1 MRVRLVTSFTLLA
14 AICMICF
21 ATGIGYAIAGSRTQG
36 LVIAR
41 IQDANR
47 FAAMASASPGVLEAT
62 AQSYYE
68 QTGNGLLVI
77 ANSGRVMVD
86 LGVDRGN
93 QRVVEV
99 TTNAHQFVPPEP
111 LYPWTE
117 RPMIVAQPIGTWPQ
131 AGGVVVIAISTEA
144 TRHGIADS
152 WIQLGCVTLTAI
164 LVFLGLALGVAGWIL
179 RPVSKLL
186 REVGALTSTLPVR
199 ADGAPAR
206 RSAGPPEIAELAVG
220 VQTVTRAVA
229 ELAAAERQLVADTAH
244 SLRNPLAALAV
255 RLQALRP
262 MVAHDQAAATFV
274 GVVSEVDRLSQL
286 LDGLLSNGGEAGSTV
301 PAAPRC
307 DPVVVVRER
316 IDAWLDAYV
325 RAGMTLTSDTVDDG
339 LIATVPASVLSQV
352 LDVALS
358 NSVRYA
364 GRDARTVI
372 SVGRECESVV
382 VSVSDNGIGVS
393 ADELD
398 QLTTRFFRGAQATSG
413 GSGLGMS
420 IAATLVTQYG
430 GLFFVDIAEPHGLV
444 VTASFPVVTAAELTV
459 G

>member
-131 AGGVVVIAISTEA
+131 AGGVV
-144 TRHGIADS
+144 
-152 WIQLGCVTLTAI
+152 
-164 LVFLGLALGVAGWIL
+164 
-179 RPVSKLL
+179 
-186 REVGALTSTLPVR
+186 
-199 ADGAPAR
+199 
-206 RSAGPPEIAELAVG
+206 
-220 VQTVTRAVA
+220 
-229 ELAAAERQLVADTAH
+229 
-244 SLRNPLAALAV
+244 
-255 RLQALRP
+255 
-262 MVAHDQAAATFV
+262 
-274 GVVSEVDRLSQL
+274 
-286 LDGLLSNGGEAGSTV
+286 
-301 PAAPRC
+301 
-307 DPVVVVRER
+307 
-316 IDAWLDAYV
+316 
-325 RAGMTLTSDTVDDG
+325 
-339 LIATVPASVLSQV
+339 
-352 LDVALS
+352 
-358 NSVRYA
+358 
-364 GRDARTVI
+364 
-372 SVGRECESVV
+372 
-382 VSVSDNGIGVS
+382 
-393 ADELD
+393 
-398 QLTTRFFRGAQATSG
+398 
-413 GSGLGMS
+413 
-420 IAATLVTQYG
+420 
-430 GLFFVDIAEPHGLV
+430 
-444 VTASFPVVTAAELTV
+444 
-459 G
+459 